1 MEEGNYTDMIC
12 PGLNLRVGTTR
23 KTWSVYH
30 RTGGRLKQSKLGY
43 FPAMALADARKAA
56 RELVER
62 LAAGAPPLPPEPHPS
77 ASLTLGGLID
87 RYQAHRRRKGGRG
100 TKSLA
105 QSIRVVRNGLKDY
118 LALPAASFSKHD
130 LRVARDVIAARAPTA
145 ANRTQAYLSP
155 ILRWAE
161 AEDLIPYD
169 FSRAVIRV
177 GREVKRN
184 RILSHHEI
192 KAVWAACD
200 KLDDTIEQRSY
211 ARLVRFLLLTGQRRG
226 EAAGL
231 QHGHVF
237 GGVWRQS
244 ADSHKA
250 GREHKL
256 RLPLQALGLL
266 GIGTA
271 HQWCF
276 PGATGGPITGAW
288 TRLKAELDRLS
299 GVQCWRLHDLRRTF
313 ASGLQ
318 ELSVDYWTIEALL
331 NHSLPG
337 VAGVYVRAELDVAR
351 ASALRLW
358 AVEIERIVGSA
369 SAGSGTTM

>member
-1 MEEGNYTDMIC
+1 MIC

-56 RELVER
+56 RELLER

-177 GREVKRN
+177 GREVKRD

-211 ARLVRFLLLTGQRRG
+211 ARLVRFLLLTGD
-226 EAAGL
+226 AARQPVSSMAMSL
-231 QHGHVF
+231 VAF
-237 GGVWRQS
+237 GAR
-244 ADSHKA
+244 A
-250 GREHKL
+250 
-256 RLPLQALGLL
+256 P
-266 GIGTA
+266 TA
-271 HQWCF
+271 
-276 PGATGGPITGAW
+276 
-288 TRLKAELDRLS
+288 TRLGENTNCDYLFRRSAYS
-299 GVQCWRLHDLRRTF
+299 G
-313 ASGLQ
+313 
-318 ELSVDYWTIEALL
+318 
-331 NHSLPG
+331 
-337 VAGVYVRAELDVAR
+337 
-351 ASALRLW
+351 SALP
-358 AVEIERIVGSA
+358 ISGA
-369 SAGSGTTM
+369 SLGRPAGPSRVLGRG